1 MTLCSFVRIS
11 AHSKMQIRLQWHL
24 TSVSTGTDGSEDTCR
39 LLLLMAGIA
48 TFCMLALLTYVLHGF
63 IAVIHPEM
71 LFLQRCSS
79 TQAKHKLAI
88 MIQIVSCAIDPSI
101 LPHYGNHLPD
111 SLLLSPKGFWQLITS
126 NLKTFSPPFFY
137 CFWWNCIYIRM
148 VQCVQ
153 THQYPDFCELLN
165 NMLALQLSKL

>member
-48 TFCMLALLTYVLHGF
+48 TFCMLALLSYVLHGF

-101 LPHYGNHLPD
+101 LA
-111 SLLLSPKGFWQLITS
+111 SLRESLTWLASPVSQGFLTINYFKSENIFTPIFLSFLMELHIYQNGAVCANPSIPWFLWIT
-126 NLKTFSPPFFY
+126 
-137 CFWWNCIYIRM
+137 
-148 VQCVQ
+148 Q
-153 THQYPDFCELLN
+153 
-165 NMLALQLSKL
+165 